1 MVNPRSWESEYS
13 GPLDEETVRSKFVPR
28 HHYRVTRYCF
38 PKGATFEGSMQS
50 GRCFVLRGRCRY
62 SFADATTVMSRGEFA
77 DLPAGSYVL
86 EVVGEDELEL
96 VVSWQLPEAFWSEG
110 NSAD

>member
-1 MVNPRSWESEYS
+1 
-13 GPLDEETVRSKFVPR
+13 
-28 HHYRVTRYCF
+28 
-38 PKGATFEGSMQS
+38 
-50 GRCFVLRGRCRY
+50 
-62 SFADATTVMSRGEFA
+62 MSRGEFA